1 MRITTFTV
9 VFFVFIQQGF
19 GQHSE
24 ERLKIT
30 HVKGDFYVYTT
41 YGTYKGK
48 PVPSNSLYLVTNK
61 GVVLIDTP
69 WDTTQFQPLL
79 DSIKE
84 RHHQKVVFCLAT
96 HFHGD
101 RTGGLEFYRKQGIRT
116 YTTKRTD
123 ELSKEQGMKRA
134 EFLIDRDTV
143 FTIGQY
149 SFQTYF
155 PGQGHAPD
163 NIVVWFPNEKIL
175 YGGCL
180 VKSVDD
186 STLGYLGDANIK
198 AYPATIKNVQAKCK
212 NPDYII
218 TGHDDWTDKKS
229 LVHTLQMAQDL
240 ERKTNSNRK

>member
-1 MRITTFTV
+1 MRSTIILLV
-9 VFFVFIQQGF
+9 CLLYIQHSF
-19 GQHSE
+19 GQHPE

-30 HVKGDFYVYTT
+30 HLTGDFYVYTT
-41 YGTYKGK
+41 YGIYKGN
-48 PVPSNSLYLVTNK
+48 PVPSNSMYLVTNK

-79 DSIKE
+79 DSIDA
-84 RHHQKVVFCLAT
+84 RHHQNVVFCLAT

-101 RTGGLEFYRKQGIRT
+101 RTGGLEFYKQHGIRT
-116 YTTKRTD
+116 YTSKQTD
-123 ELSKEQGMKRA
+123 ELSKKEGMKRA
-134 EFLIDRDTV
+134 EFLIGRDTV

-149 SFQTYF
+149 TFQTYF

-186 STLGYLGDANIK
+186 STLGYLGDGNIE
-198 AYPATIKNVQAKCK
+198 AYPQTLKNVQSKFK
-212 NPDYII
+212 NPNYII
-218 TGHDDWTDKKS
+218 TGHDDWTNKKS
-229 LVHTLQMAQDL
+229 LEHTLQMA
-240 ERKTNSNRK
+240 EKMKRKKQ